1 MVDKVRAFDQA
12 FSAFKQALKDNF
24 EVTAILDEDLLM
36 AAFAEHLPGMIPGA
50 VESDSATGKFVD
62 QVYGQGLVEFNVE
75 VDPLDDF
82 NYVGS
87 RHHY

>member
-24 EVTAILDEDLLM
+24 EVTAILNENQLM
-36 AAFAEHLPGMIPGA
+36 AAFAEHLPTMIPGA
-50 VESDSATGKFVD
+50 AEEDSAMGKFVD